1 MPQITKNK
9 KALHNFEVLE
19 KFESG
24 IVLSGQEV
32 KSVKQGHINLD
43 GSYVRIKNDEAWLVN
58 AQIPKYARAGALP
71 EYDPRQSRK
80 LLLRRQEI
88 RYLTGKTQ
96 EKGLTLIPV
105 SVYTKRTKIKLE
117 IGLARGK
124 KMHDKRNTIKK
135 RDDDRRIARAMKSRR

>member
-19 KFESG
+19 QFEAG

-43 GSYVRIKNDEAWLVN
+43 GSYVRINKNEAWLVN

-71 EYDPRQSRK
+71 EYDPRQKRK

-105 SVYTKRTKIKLE
+105 SVYTKRTKIKVE

-124 KMHDKRNTIKK
+124 KKHDKRTTIKK
-135 RDDDRRIARAMKSRR
+135 REDDRRIARAMKYKR

>member
-9 KALHNFEVLE
+9 KGLHNFSVLKE
-19 KFESG
+19 FEAG

-43 GSYVRIKNDEAWLVN
+43 GSYIRIKAGEAWLVN
-58 AQIPKYARAGALP
+58 AQIPKYKMAGPLP
-71 EYDPRQSRK
+71 EYDPQRTRK
-80 LLLRRQEI
+80 LLLKKREI

-105 SVYTKRTKIKLE
+105 SVYTKRTKIKVG

-124 KMHDKRNTIKK
+124 KKQDKREIIKK
-135 RDDDRRIARAMKSRR
+135 REDERKISRAMKSKR